1 MLIADSPKRATPPP
15 LPLPPLKGLTNTTI
29 SQTTFAMAS
38 ESIEPAFQAAIS
50 SGEVKGGVICATNA
64 SGEFTYNAAL
74 GERTL
79 LSEEKRPQQ
88 LDDMLY
94 LASATKLIA
103 TIAALQCVEDGLLS
117 LDSDLS
123 ELAPEL
129 SRLPVL
135 ADAAEGAEPVPAQR
149 PITLAMLL
157 SHTSGLSYDFLVPHL
172 AQWRRK
178 NEAPLADGARRP
190 VEEAFAYP
198 LAFQP
203 GTGWMYGPGLDWAG
217 RVVERVT
224 GTTLGDHVRR
234 RIAAPLG
241 IAPDDAQFYPVR
253 GDGVRA
259 RLVDLNPED
268 PEGVGRAVLGGGGD
282 MNRRSQGD
290 FGGHGMFMIGEG
302 YVKVLRSLLA
312 NDGKLLRPGT
322 VEKMFEN
329 QIGPDAAEGHRAAVY
344 GPAGIYFR
352 VGVDG
357 DKKLGHGLGG
367 LLTLEDEDGWYGE
380 KTMTWG
386 GGLSLTWFIDRKNDL
401 CGIGAVQPS
410 LPIAGAT
417 VEGLKHTFRHDIYR
431 KYAAW
436 KKGRAQSSL

>member
-1 MLIADSPKRATPPP
+1 
-15 LPLPPLKGLTNTTI
+15 
-29 SQTTFAMAS
+29 MAS
-38 ESIEPAFQAAIS
+38 ESIESAFQAAIS
-50 SGEVKGGVICATNA
+50 SGEVKGGVICATNT
-64 SGEFTYNAAL
+64 SGEFTYNAAV

-79 LSEEKRPQQ
+79 LSGEKRPQK

-94 LASATKLIA
+94 LASASKLIA
-103 TIAALQCVEDGLLS
+103 SIAALQCVDDGLLS
-117 LDSDLS
+117 LDGDLS

-135 ADAAEGAEPVPAQR
+135 ADDTEGAEPVPAQR

-157 SHTSGLSYDFLVPHL
+157 SHTSGLGYDILVPRL
-172 AQWRRK
+172 AKWRQK
-178 NEAPLADGARRP
+178 NEAPLAEGARRP

-203 GTGWMYGPGLDWAG
+203 GTGWMYSQGLDWAG

-268 PEGVGRAVLGGGGD
+268 PEGLGRAVLGGSGEW
-282 MNRRSQGD
+282 NRRSQGD
-290 FGGHGMFMIGEG
+290 FGGHGLFMTGEG

-329 QIGPDAAEGHRAAVY
+329 QIGPDAAEGHRAVVHD
-344 GPAGIYFR
+344 PAGAYYR
-352 VGVDG
+352 VGVDV
-357 DKKLGHGLGG
+357 DKKLGYGLGG
-367 LLTLEDEDGWYGE
+367 LLTLEDQDGWYGE

-386 GGLSLTWFIDRKNDL
+386 GGMSLTWFIDRKNDL

-410 LPIAGAT
+410 IPLAGAT
-417 VEGLKHTFRHDIYR
+417 VEGLKQTFRRDIYR

-436 KKGRAQSSL
+436 KKGR